1 MSGESPDKIREYAK
15 HVVDACALAVGDALR
30 AIPNPRPDAR
40 RWLLVM
46 AFPDGATETVTIEI
60 GGNLSNMQLAQR
72 QLAAA
77 IVQLEESGVE
87 RIIRSST

>member
-1 MSGESPDKIREYAK
+1 MSDESTEAIRVYAK
-15 HVVDACALAVGDALR
+15 RVVDLCAIAVGDALR
-30 AIPNPRPDAR
+30 TIPNPRPDAR

-60 GGNLSNMQLAQR
+60 GGNISNMDLAQK

-77 IVQLEESGVE
+77 IVQLEDSGVE
-87 RIIRSST
+87 RIIRS